1 MNHEPQRAPLRA
13 RDDVALQQVGDDVIL
28 HDAANGRA
36 HVINASAATIWGLAD
51 GRSVDAIA
59 AAFAEPYGLP
69 PEAVRGDVDEVLATF
84 DDLGLLR

>member
-1 MNHEPQRAPLRA
+1 MDQATRRAVRRT

-36 HVINASAATIWGLAD
+36 HVINAAAATIWHLAD

-59 AAFAEPYGLP
+59 AAFAEPYGLTSDD
-69 PEAVRGDVDEVLATF
+69 VRGDVEEVLAAF
-84 DDLGLLR
+84 DGLGLLQ